1 MLKTQQHIT
10 RYERKQRTA
19 GVANLQYIKI
29 KLIKQ
34 LERQRIKYN
43 GDNAT

>member
-1 MLKTQQHIT
+1 MLKTQQKIT
-10 RYERKQRTA
+10 RYGRKQRAA